1 MKQRPRILLAD
12 DHRIVAE
19 GLRGLLEEDF
29 ELVGIVEDGR
39 AMLEAAETLRPDVI
53 VADVTMP
60 HLNGLDALPTL
71 RKKHPN
77 TKVVFLTQH
86 QDAAYARRAL
96 EGGASGF
103 VVKHAAPE
111 ELVMAIRSALAG
123 DTFISPALAG
133 KVLQSIRR
141 SPDAAEDP
149 VASLTPRQRQVLQ
162 LLAEGKS
169 AKEVA
174 SALDISART
183 VEFHKYQ
190 MMESLEIRTSAELVH
205 FAVKHGLV
213 AT

>member
-1 MKQRPRILLAD
+1 MKRPRILLAD
-12 DHRIVAE
+12 DHRMVAE
-19 GLRGLLEEDF
+19 GLRGILEEEF

-39 AMLEAAETLRPDVI
+39 ALLEAADELRPDVI
-53 VADVTMP
+53 VADITMP

-71 RKKHPN
+71 RKKHPH

-86 QDAAYARRAL
+86 QEAAYARRAL
-96 EGGASGF
+96 EAGASGF
-103 VVKHAAPE
+103 VVKHAAPS
-111 ELVMAIRSALAG
+111 ELVMAIRAALV
-123 DTFISPALAG
+123 DDVFVSPALAG
-133 KVLQSIRR
+133 EVLRSIRR
-141 SPDAAEDP
+141 SPGEAEDP
-149 VASLTPRQRQVLQ
+149 AAILTPRQREVLQ

-174 SALDISART
+174 ADLNISPRT

-190 MMESLEIRTSAELVH
+190 MMETLEIRTSAELVY

>member
-19 GLRGLLEEDF
+19 GLRGLLEENF
-29 ELVGIVEDGR
+29 ELAGIVEDGR
-39 AMLEAAETLRPDVI
+39 ALLEMADTLRPDII
-53 VADVTMP
+53 VADITMP
-60 HLNGLDALPTL
+60 HLNGLDALPAL
-71 RKKHPN
+71 RKKHPD

-123 DTFISPALAG
+123 DTFVSPALAG

-141 SPDAAEDP
+141 NPDAAEDP
-149 VASLTPRQRQVLQ
+149 VAALTPRQRQVLQ
-162 LLAEGKS
+162 LLVEGKS

-174 SALDISART
+174 ADLGISTRT

-190 MMESLEIRTSAELVH
+190 MMDALEIRTSAELVH